1 MDSKKLFARVKN
13 LELVSSKLVEGLFAG
28 NYRSVFKGPGIEFD
42 EVREYVEEDDA
53 RLIDWNVSSRMGA
66 PYTKTFR
73 EERELTL
80 FFLVDVSASMFSGSE
95 ETNKL
100 LTAGIV
106 ASLLSFA
113 AVRNNDRV
121 GGIFFSDRIEHWVP
135 PNKGKKHALRL
146 IRDTLNMAPQ
156 GRGTDIA
163 LALRTVQE
171 TMNRRGICFVLSDFR
186 FRLPPQELM
195 LLAKKH
201 DAVALRITDE
211 GDTRFPMAGLVE
223 LEDTETEERIHA
235 QGNSKKFRDYYEQF
249 FQDQERIWKKACAKA
264 GVDTLTLS
272 TAEDPGKK
280 LVSFFRRRK
289 KRS

>member
-66 PYTKTFR
+66 PYTKTFK
-73 EERELTL
+73 EEREITL

-121 GGIFFSDRIEHWVP
+121 GGVFFSDRIEHWVP

-146 IRDTLNMAPQ
+146 IRDTLSITPE
-156 GRGTDIA
+156 GRGTDIT

-171 TMNRRGICFVLSDFR
+171 TMKRRGICFILSDFR
-186 FRLPPQELM
+186 FRLPPRELM

-223 LEDTETEERIHA
+223 LEDTETDETVHA
-235 QGNSKKFRDYYEQF
+235 LGNSKKFRDYYEYF
-249 FQDQERIWKKACAKA
+249 FQDQERIWRKACAKA
-264 GVDTLTLS
+264 GVDTLALS
-272 TAEDPGKK
+272 TAEDPAKK
-280 LVSFFRRRK
+280 LVSFFRRRR